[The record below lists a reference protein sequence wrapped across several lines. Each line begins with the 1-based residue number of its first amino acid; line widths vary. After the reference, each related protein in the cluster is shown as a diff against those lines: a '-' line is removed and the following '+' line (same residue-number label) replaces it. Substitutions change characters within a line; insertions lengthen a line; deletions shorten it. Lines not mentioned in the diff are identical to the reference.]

1 MNSPYKVGV
10 CGCRAAAKHSAQGR
24 GVKEAQLWQQPVL
37 VPAHLYH
44 KTALG
49 DTSSLG
55 WQVLLLQLSG
65 AW

>member
-1 MNSPYKVGV
+1 MSYPYKVDV
-10 CGCRAAAKHSAQGR
+10 CGTSAAKHSAQGW
-24 GVKEAQLWQQPVL
+24 GVKVTQIWQQPVL
-37 VPAHLYH
+37 VPAHLYQ

-49 DTSSLG
+49 DSSSLG